1 MIQSVSEDLM
11 WGQLVARAWCDEALM
26 QRLRSNPR
34 TVLAEH
40 GMEVPEG
47 MEVQVVEG
55 AEVAIV
61 QRQDS
66 VRCFTFPLRPPDD
79 LSDEDLVVSPL
90 AGCFS
95 AACVVCGA
103 CGACACR
110 CAACRCAACR
120 CF

>member
-1 MIQSVSEDLM
+1 M
-11 WGQLVARAWCDEALM
+11 R
-26 QRLRSNPR
+26 RLRFDPR
-34 TVLAEH
+34 SVLAEH

-55 AEVAIV
+55 AAVAMV
-61 QRQDS
+61 EDRDS
-66 VRCFTFPLRPPDD
+66 VRYLALPVGPPDD

-95 AACVVCGA
+95 AACVACGA
-103 CGACACR
+103 CGRCGCR
-110 CAACRCAACR
+110 CVACRCAACR

>member
-1 MIQSVSEDLM
+1 MIHSISEDLL
-11 WGQLVARAWCDEALM
+11 WSQLVAHAWCDETLM

-40 GMEVPEG
+40 GMEVPED

-110 CAACRCAACR
+110 CVACRCAACR